1 MRERGWREAGV
12 TDAQAWGF
20 GQGVGAGGGVGAWA
34 RMPMDVPG
42 LDGLGGVSGRMNGV

>member
-12 TDAQAWGF
+12 TKPGRGDSGRASW
-20 GQGVGAGGGVGAWA
+20 
-34 RMPMDVPG
+34 PMEASG